1 MATLAGAFCAAHV
14 PLIAS
19 QPGIADKKQ
28 VAHVMEAFGRIRRRM
43 VELNIDTA
51 IVVGDDH
58 YTMFGPHCLPNLLIG
73 IGDVE
78 GPHEEWLGHKR
89 APIANN
95 EKLAEHIME
104 YGFDHGFDWAV
115 AKSLTIDHST
125 FVPYLKII
133 KDLGNVRMIPIYLA
147 AGVMP
152 LIRPKRCV
160 QLGEMLS
167 AAIRAYPGPERVAI
181 IGTGGL
187 SHWVGA
193 SNMGKVN
200 QEFDQMLIDMIKR
213 RDIDAMLAL
222 TDEYVLETAGNG
234 ALEYRNWLVAMA
246 AVESYECE
254 LFCYEPISPW
264 VTGTTLV
271 ELKFAA

>member
-1 MATLAGAFCAAHV
+1 MATLAGAFCTAHV

-28 VAHVMEAFGRIRRRM
+28 VEHVMAAFGQIQGRM
-43 VELNIDTA
+43 KELDIDTA
-51 IVVGDDH
+51 IVIGDDH
-58 YTMFGPHCLPNLLIG
+58 YTMFGPHCLPSILIG

-78 GPHEEWLGHKR
+78 GPHEEWLGHNR

-95 EKLAEHIME
+95 EALAEHIME
-104 YGFDHGFDWAV
+104 YGFDQGFDWAV

-133 KDLGNVRMIPIYLA
+133 KDLPGVRMIPVYLA

-152 LIRPKRCV
+152 LIKPKRCV
-160 QLGEMLS
+160 QLGEM
-167 AAIRAYPGPERVAI
+167 IRDAVQAFDGTERVAI
-181 IGTGGL
+181 VGTGGL

-193 SNMGKVN
+193 ANMGKVN
-200 QEFDQMLIDMIKR
+200 QEFDRMMIDMIKR
-213 RDIDAMLAL
+213 RDIEAMLEL

-234 ALEYRNWLVAMA
+234 ALEYRNWLVAMG
-246 AVESYECE
+246 AVQQYECD
-254 LFCYEPISPW
+254 LLCYEPISPW

>member
-1 MATLAGAFCAAHV
+1 MANLVGAFCTAHV
-14 PLIAS
+14 PIIAS
-19 QPGIADKKQ
+19 RPGVADKKQ
-28 VAHVMEAFGRIRRRM
+28 VDNVMEAFAKIRVRM
-43 VELNIDTA
+43 VELEIDTA

-58 YTMFGPHCLPNLLIG
+58 YTMFGPHCLPSMLIG
-73 IGDVE
+73 IGDVD
-78 GPHEEWLGHKR
+78 GPHEEWLGHER

-95 EKLAEHIME
+95 PAMAEHIME

-115 AKSLTIDHST
+115 AKALTIDHSA
-125 FVPYLKII
+125 FVPYLKVI
-133 KDLGNVRMIPIYLA
+133 KELDNVKMIPVYIA

-152 LIRPKRCV
+152 LIKTKRCV
-160 QLGEMLS
+160 QLGEMI
-167 AAIRAYPGPERVAI
+167 ADAVADYPGDERVAI

-193 SNMGKVN
+193 ADMGKIN
-200 QEFDQMLIDMIKR
+200 EQFDHEMIDMIKR

-234 ALEYRNWLVAMA
+234 AFEYRNWLVAMG
-246 AVESYECE
+246 AVKNYE
-254 LFCYEPISPW
+254 LDLLCYEPISPW

-271 ELKFAA
+271 EFKFAA